1 VNSESGIAHQSD
13 TAQRS
18 RFRLLAGW
26 RARAALIAGV
36 IVLLLLAT
44 VWSRV
49 IAPRRETAVDFSD
62 LVTTTVWKG
71 PYDHAITTRGPIE
84 SAANVELKCEVRSR
98 GGYTPI
104 LDVVPEGSFVNEGDV
119 VVELDNSI
127 LREQEDAQKLLVS
140 TRLSLL
146 ATAEN
151 TLKAAQ
157 IAKLE
162 YLEGLYLS
170 QEKQMLSDLY
180 IAEKAKETSETSLAA
195 QKSLYDK
202 AIITGL
208 QLQAAYASYDDAA
221 YKFDVAQTNLTTL
234 RTLTKEKELTT
245 LEAAIDSA
253 EADLKTQ
260 QRSLQLEE
268 ERLADIQEQLGKC
281 TIRAPS
287 PGEVVYVNDPEFF
300 RSSTYQPFVV
310 QPGAGVRGGQTI
322 IWLPN
327 ADEMQ
332 IRATVTEARVTLVRP
347 GMPVSIHVD
356 ALEDHP
362 LAGVVTKVNRFA
374 EPKSFWSTELNKY
387 AVTIKIKDPPRIL
400 RVGMNADVW
409 IHVEQS
415 PDALQL
421 PVQALAESKGHF
433 FSLVKEGDD
442 FETREVIV
450 TSVNDEVATIDG
462 GLVEGDEVVI
472 NPRSAGDLLKL
483 PDLPDQ
489 TPIVLDEAERNGIPG
504 G

>member
-1 VNSESGIAHQSD
+1 VQPDSRPE
-13 TAQRS
+13 QRS
-18 RFRLLAGW
+18 RFRFVAGW
-26 RARAALIAGV
+26 RAQAALVAAV
-36 IVLLLLAT
+36 ALLLIVVTTA
-44 VWSRV
+44 SRLSV
-49 IAPRRETAVDFSD
+49 SRHQAEADLSD

-71 PYDHAITTRGPIE
+71 PYDYTITTRGPIE

-104 LDVVPEGSFVNEGDV
+104 LDVAPEGSFVNEGDV
-119 VVELDNSI
+119 VVELDGSI
-127 LREQEDAQKLLVS
+127 LREQEDAQKLLIS

-146 ATAEN
+146 SQAEN
-151 TLKAAQ
+151 TLKAAE
-157 IAKLE
+157 IAKRE

-170 QEKQMLSDLY
+170 LEKQMLSDLF
-180 IAEKAKETSETSLAA
+180 IAEKAKETAETTLAA
-195 QKSLYDK
+195 QKALYEK

-208 QLQAAYASYDDAA
+208 QLQATYASYDDAV
-221 YKFDVAQTNLTTL
+221 YKFDAAQTNLTTL

-268 ERLADIQEQLGKC
+268 ERLAEIQEQLGKC

-287 PGEVVYVNDPEFF
+287 AGEVVYVNDPEYY

-327 ADEMQ
+327 ANEMQ
-332 IRATVTEARVTLVRP
+332 IRATVTEARVTLIRP
-347 GMPVSIHVD
+347 GMPVSIHIE
-356 ALEDHP
+356 ALEDQA
-362 LAGVVTKVNRFA
+362 LEGVVTKVNQFA
-374 EPKSFWSTELNKY
+374 EPKSFWSNELNKY
-387 AVTIKIKDPPRIL
+387 AVTIKIIDPPPIL
-400 RVGMNADVW
+400 RVGMNADAW
-409 IHVEQS
+409 IHVEQV
-415 PDALQL
+415 PEALQL

-433 FSLVKEGDD
+433 FSLVRQEDE
-442 FETREVIV
+442 FQTREVIV
-450 TSVNDEVATIDG
+450 SSVNEQVATIER
-462 GLVEGDEVVI
+462 GLIEGDEVVV

-483 PDLPDQ
+483 PELPDEI
-489 TPIVLDEAERNGIPG
+489 PVVFEEAERNGIPG